1 VTQEALFAF
10 VREGGAYCAPLLL
23 LAILWL
29 EVDRRRLLKSLSEK
43 DDVIASKDAKI
54 ESLSER
60 MIEVM
65 AAVRTFLFSRGGGG
79 H

>member
-1 VTQEALFAF
+1 MTSEALLAF

-29 EVDRRRLLKSLSEK
+29 ELDRRRLLKSLSDK
-43 DDVIASKDAKI
+43 DEIIAVKDAKI

-60 MIEVM
+60 VIEV
-65 AAVRTFLFSRGGGG
+65 ATAVRTLLIGKGMP
-79 H
+79 